1 MAAECAAE
9 QGKFWEYHD
18 ELYRRSATEGSS
30 LFTGQ
35 GLIDLAGDLGFE
47 QERFGSCL
55 TEGRRLDELRAD
67 SEAATAL
74 GVRSVPTIFIND
86 VQYQGPRTFESMSAR
101 IEEILA
107 KK

>member
-1 MAAECAAE
+1 MAAERAAE

-67 SEAATAL
+67 SEAATA
-74 GVRSVPTIFIND
+74 IFIND